1 MTELSEAFYITL
13 IATFSAMFGLTLR
26 MCLRSRCDQ
35 VECGCIKIHRQS
47 DLESQEQTQE
57 QQQNRQLASSSEKI
71 NL

>member
-13 IATFSAMFGLTLR
+13 VATFSAMFGLTLR

-35 VECGCIKIHRQS
+35 VECGCIKIHRQT
-47 DLESQEQTQE
+47 DLESQEQTHQQE
-57 QQQNRQLASSSEKI
+57 LGRAMSSSEKI